1 MNSKGLPYQVRST
14 ERFFDRPDVKE
25 FLKGVRTASVI
36 PTEGIN
42 WLDELYK
49 TIEKIINDK
58 IIQNLYISKN
68 DEYNDLN
75 PEEVFNLIFGGR
87 WLKELISNSDL
98 EMEDKIT
105 ANDIVNEF

>member
-1 MNSKGLPYQVRST
+1 MS
-14 ERFFDRPDVKE
+14 
-25 FLKGVRTASVI
+25 
-36 PTEGIN
+36 
-42 WLDELYK
+42 
-49 TIEKIINDK
+49 
-58 IIQNLYISKN
+58 N

-105 ANDIVNEF
+105 ANDIVNEFLRFVKNRVEGVLSHPSNQDKYSYEVVKSMFDSGTNPLADTQQELNAQIIDMFNR